1 MIIDMARGM
10 QASPAVIP
18 ASCITMFRKDDVAV
32 LEQGVVRLSARLARD
47 VAALTIKA
55 VPLARM
61 WKWRGRLSDFS
72 RTIFQ
77 S

>member
-1 MIIDMARGM
+1 
-10 QASPAVIP
+10 
-18 ASCITMFRKDDVAV
+18 MFRKDDVAV